1 MQNHFFSEVGIDDA
15 LFHLD
20 AVLPQRFSKDQKF
33 SRFISSDLSL
43 VVDFLTT
50 RHPTESRLTIQS
62 GLVDGEEYLMRNVS
76 EISCG
81 HRQDGTTY
89 YVCQCGEER
98 LVVGAADD
106 VTSLGQTKVVW
117 PRQSHLS
124 WESLGS

>member
-1 MQNHFFSEVGIDDA
+1 MQNHFFSEVGIDDV

-50 RHPTESRLTIQS
+50 RHPTESRVTIQS
-62 GLVDGEEYLMRNVS
+62 RLVDGEEYLMKTVS
-76 EISCG
+76 KISCG
-81 HRQDGTTY
+81 HQQDGTTY

-98 LVVGAADD
+98 VSATA
-106 VTSLGQTKVVW
+106 
-117 PRQSHLS
+117 R
-124 WESLGS
+124 